1 MYLGKTEAKSAQARV
16 DPSQLMPRTGSV
28 AGGCGPS
35 PFRNINPKVRFM
47 GNAAAFSGNGLGM
60 LATLLLLLIPEKI
73 EALQVTHIPSI
84 VKCPDPFHGY
94 HRHLF

>member
-1 MYLGKTEAKSAQARV
+1 ME
-16 DPSQLMPRTGSV
+16 
-28 AGGCGPS
+28 
-35 PFRNINPKVRFM
+35 
-47 GNAAAFSGNGLGM
+47 NAAAFSGNGLGM